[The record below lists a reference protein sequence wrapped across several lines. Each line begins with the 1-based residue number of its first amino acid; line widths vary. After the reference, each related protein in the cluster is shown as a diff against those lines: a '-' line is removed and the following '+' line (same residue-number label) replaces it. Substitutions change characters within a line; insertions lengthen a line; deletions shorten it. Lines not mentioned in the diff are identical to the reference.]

1 MSAGE
6 RQQPPFRSPRNH
18 KRDRVYYADCYG
30 SPDILPRYCAT
41 CPVGQRIGRTATDR
55 PLPYATLRIRRLI
68 ADAQSVAD
76 RLEQILL
83 QQLEQGISDIV
94 LCGLGNEKAAPGATG
109 AASR

>member
-1 MSAGE
+1 M
-6 RQQPPFRSPRNH
+6 
-18 KRDRVYYADCYG
+18 
-30 SPDILPRYCAT
+30 
-41 CPVGQRIGRTATDR
+41 RTATVAPTSSPATALPARWDSGSGER

-76 RLEQILL
+76 RLEQIAFDGVIDDTEREDFEKALAFL
-83 QQLEQGISDIV
+83 HQLEQGISDIV